1 MNHKCIT
8 VREARRLASRG
19 YRSSLLDKI
28 ANATKARA
36 SMDSATNDRVAVP
49 VAGCEVFDQQPRAEV
64 SADFVRIIQKIPLTG
79 LVAAVGR
86 SVDRKNVA
94 ILAQSFRE
102 TGQTAAILVFREE
115 QGVFRIISGHDRVE
129 AARDLGWLQ
138 IDAVIL
144 ATDERSQRLVEI
156 AENLHR
162 RELTVLER
170 AKLVDAWIK
179 LVRNEAAQVERPLGG
194 RQPNDRG
201 LSKVATSLG
210 VSRAEATR
218 SALIASMPQGAMKK
232 AIELDLQDNQAA
244 LLRVAKLPTPDLQI
258 AQLHEIAERK
268 KIPRSN
274 GGALGAPSTQ
284 RGAGRGSPAPSVQQL
299 QPEQDLPIP
308 EALDRRDVDKEF
320 GRLKLSWRD
329 FRRALQNAP
338 LAVRRRFIRD
348 VLLSD
353 GLIRQDAADRFDPK
367 PAIIGEQGRAT

>member
-1 MNHKCIT
+1 MKCIT
-8 VREARRLASRG
+8 VRDARRLASRG
-19 YRSSLLDKI
+19 YRSSLVDKI

-36 SMDSATNDRVAVP
+36 STDSATNDRVAVP
-49 VAGCEVFDQQPRAEV
+49 VAGCEVDQQPRAKV
-64 SADFVRIIQKIPLTG
+64 SPDFVRVIQKIALTG
-79 LVAAVGR
+79 LVATVGR
-86 SVDRKNVA
+86 GVDRKNVA
-94 ILAQSFRE
+94 ILSESFRE
-102 TGQTAAILVFREE
+102 AGQTAAILVVREDH
-115 QGVFRIISGHDRVE
+115 GVFRIVSGHDRVE

-138 IDAVIL
+138 VDAITL
-144 ATDERSQRLVEI
+144 DPDERSQRLVEI

-179 LVRNEAAQVERPLGG
+179 LVRKEAAQVERPLGG

-218 SALIASMPQGAMKK
+218 SALIASMPQAAMKK
-232 AIELDLQDNQAA
+232 AIELDLQNNQAA
-244 LLRVAKLPTPDLQI
+244 LLKVAKLPTPDLQI

-268 KIPRSN
+268 KAPRSN
-274 GGALGAPSTQ
+274 GGVPGAPSAQ
-284 RGAGRGSPAPSVQQL
+284 RAAGRGSPGPLVQQL

-320 GRLKLSWRD
+320 GRLKQSWGD

-353 GLIRQDAADRFDPK
+353 GLIRQDAADTFDSK